1 MVSIKP
7 AINHRLICT
16 KHNAVTIVT
25 NRKSAM
31 KPVQASKPNNKI
43 ITDKLI

>member
-25 NRKSAM
+25 NRSTAK
-31 KPVQASKPNNKI
+31 KPVQASIPINKI